1 MGEGGWWVLQRAT
14 GVLLVVPV
22 GVHLF
27 TQATGAADLTVR
39 FLNDL
44 ILLILLVLH
53 TIPGLRTVIYDHV
66 ADGRLRAWADRLL
79 LLGGAG
85 LVGYGAWGLWRFFS

>member
-14 GVLLVVPV
+14 GVLLVVPL
-22 GVHLF
+22 GLHLF
-27 TQATGAADLTVR
+27 AQATGAVDLTVR

-44 ILLILLVLH
+44 LLLILVVLH

-79 LLGGAG
+79 LVGGAG
-85 LVGYGAWGLWRFFS
+85 LVGYGAWGLWLFFT